1 MGRFVGVNRGASVD
15 TSLKSRNRL
24 RFALE
29 NERQRAAFALAH
41 NDDDAAL
48 AILIDRKP
56 AVAAVFLVVG
66 WLHVTAEIG
75 AVDFDFAAGFHRLD
89 FGRHRLADFVG
100 HDVGRLILAVEIAGE
115 LQGAMALRAVDEDR
129 DRQKVS
135 RDRQL
140 AAGEDSAGRNA
151 ELMVTSFAL
160 ENRTAL
166 VAVDA
171 KATAV
176 RAHRLAFGRGPTDLF
191 EGVAGFLFG
200 HASNPS

>member
-1 MGRFVGVNRGASVD
+1 MGRFVGVNRGGGVD
-15 TSLKSRNRL
+15 TGFKRRNRL

-41 NDDDAAL
+41 DDDDAAL
-48 AILIDRKP
+48 AVLIDRK
-56 AVAAVFLVVG
+56 AAIAAVFLVVG
-66 WLHVTAEIG
+66 RLHVTAEIG
-75 AVDFDFAAGFHRLD
+75 AVDFDFPAGFQRID
-89 FGRHRLADFVG
+89 FRSHRLADFVG
-100 HDVGRLILAVEIAGE
+100 HDVGRLVLAVEIARE
-115 LQGAMALRAVDEDR
+115 LQGAMALCAVDEDG

-135 RDRQL
+135 RDRKL
-140 AAGEDSAGRNA
+140 AAREDSAGRDA
-151 ELMVTSFAL
+151 ELMVTRFAL

-171 KATAV
+171 EATAV
-176 RAHRLAFGRGPTDLF
+176 RADRLAFGRGPADLF